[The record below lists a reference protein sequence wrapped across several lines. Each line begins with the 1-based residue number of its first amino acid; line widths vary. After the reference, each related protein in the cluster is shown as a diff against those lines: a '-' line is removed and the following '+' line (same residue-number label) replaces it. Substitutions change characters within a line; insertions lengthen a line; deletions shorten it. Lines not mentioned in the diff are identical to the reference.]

1 MRVFPSNRRRTFLA
15 LALPVT
21 LLLGACDNPAP
32 GEGMPKPLAEGP
44 LPKVVPVSEALSSPV
59 LTAVDPSPL
68 DQAEADK
75 VLPPGSRCSFAYTA
89 ESPPVLIAS
98 PLPNTPQAKGVV
110 KLHGLLVEVSSQ
122 AVQGVDSLAHGATFV
137 ADGLRLKV
145 EPEGDETGE
154 PRVANVEFELAQS
167 GLLIGYRGWY
177 SCSDVHQ

>member
-1 MRVFPSNRRRTFLA
+1 MSTFSSTRLKILS

-59 LTAVDPSPL
+59 LTAIDPSPL
-68 DQAEADK
+68 NQAEADK
-75 VLPPGSRCSFAYTA
+75 VLPPNSRCSFSYTA

-98 PLPNTPQAKGVV
+98 LVPNTQQAKGVV
-110 KLHGLLVEVSSQ
+110 KLHGFLVEVNSQ
-122 AVQGVDSLAHGATFV
+122 AVQGVKSLAQGATFV
-137 ADGLRLKV
+137 ADGLRVKV
-145 EPEGDETGE
+145 EPEGDETGDR
-154 PRVANVEFELAQS
+154 RVANMEFELSQS

-177 SCSDVHQ
+177 SCSGLH